1 MISKETIFLT
11 ISAIAGIGFIIL
23 SFYVKRHE
31 KSTRSDLFFFT
42 LLFLSINVFSYFF
55 ELISKDLAVMIFWNK
70 VFYTSL
76 ILYLNLWLLFSIEY
90 AYENTVLSR
99 RFKPFFILIAII
111 PAISIF
117 FLVYTVDGF
126 FYSYIGT
133 KPVGS
138 LTAVKVKSG
147 FLYWIHSVYSWWLVI
162 ATMVLI
168 LIKISRLGR
177 MYRLQAMAILIGIL
191 TPMLYNLTTHILFF
205 IIKIPP
211 IPFKLTQLMY
221 IVTAITFT
229 WGIFGERFL
238 DIVPIARRIVF
249 DNVEDLIFVFNLE
262 SRVIDSNNSARNF
275 IRKGI
280 INFRTDNIN
289 GRSIAEIFK
298 QHPKMLDIINSR
310 QEGNYEVLF
319 QHGDIS
325 KIFDVSLS
333 SIYGN
338 KKSRIGYV
346 AILRDITEIRTAQER
361 SEKLLLNILPK
372 DVAEELKSKGK
383 SPARYFKEVTVMFT
397 DFKDFSS
404 VAETLSPHELVFE
417 IDTCFKVFD
426 QIISKY
432 GIEKIKTIGDSYM
445 AAGGLGTERSSTAED
460 VVNAAIEMQSFIL
473 SRKSELLNESKQFFE
488 MRVGIHTGPVIAG
501 IVGIKKFQY
510 DIWGNTVN
518 IASRMESSGFI
529 EKVNISQSTYELIK
543 DVDEFDFE
551 RRGKINAKNIGLI
564 EMYYVCKKIKIDPT
578 IIGLST

>member
-1 MISKETIFLT
+1 V
-11 ISAIAGIGFIIL
+11 IG
-23 SFYVKRHE
+23 
-31 KSTRSDLFFFT
+31 
-42 LLFLSINVFSYFF
+42 
-55 ELISKDLAVMIFWNK
+55 
-70 VFYTSL
+70 
-76 ILYLNLWLLFSIEY
+76 
-90 AYENTVLSR
+90 
-99 RFKPFFILIAII
+99 
-111 PAISIF
+111 
-117 FLVYTVDGF
+117 
-126 FYSYIGT
+126 
-133 KPVGS
+133 
-138 LTAVKVKSG
+138 
-147 FLYWIHSVYSWWLVI
+147 VI
-162 ATMVLI
+162 
-168 LIKISRLGR
+168 
-177 MYRLQAMAILIGIL
+177 

-221 IVTAITFT
+221 IVTTITFT

-238 DIVPIARRIVF
+238 DIIPIARRIVF
-249 DNVEDLIFVFNLE
+249 DNVKDLIFVFNME

-310 QEGNYEVLF
+310 QEGNHEVLF
-319 QHGDIS
+319 QHSDIS

-333 SIYGN
+333 SIYDN
-338 KKSRIGYV
+338 KKNRIGYA

-372 DVAEELKSKGK
+372 DVAEELKSNGK
-383 SPARYFKEVTVMFT
+383 SPARYFKEVTVLFT

-445 AAGGLGTERSSTAED
+445 AAGGLGTERSSTAKD
-460 VVNAAIEMQSFIL
+460 VVNAAIEMQSFI
-473 SRKSELLNESKQFFE
+473 SARKSELLIEGKQFFE

-518 IASRMESSGFI
+518 IASRMESCGFI
-529 EKVNISQSTYELIK
+529 EKVNISQSTYEIIK
-543 DVDEFDFE
+543 DVDGFDFE
-551 RRGKINAKNIGLI
+551 QRGKVNAKNMGLI
-564 EMYYVCKKIKIDPT
+564 EMYYVYKKNKIDPT
-578 IIGLST
+578 IIEHST